1 MGDSAKTA
9 GFRSRENQSAISYIS
24 QESAR
29 DAVVELG
36 IHRSLESPSC
46 DVSRISDSAND
57 VKSLPGDCIPVLS
70 VVVPFFNEKHRLE
83 KTLSRIVGLANSSV
97 EVVLVDDG
105 STDGTSVVL
114 REAANG
120 VTNVRFHQLERNS
133 GKGAAV
139 RAGIALTT
147 GASVAFMDAD
157 LATDLACLPHLL
169 KALEKAEIAIGSRS
183 VAAAE
188 LHQLS
193 RARSLMGGLF
203 NHAVRKVT
211 GLGYADTQCGFKAF
225 RGEVARR
232 LFALNQIDGFAF
244 DVEVLLFAQVAG
256 MRIVEVPVKWTER
269 DGSKVRVGID
279 PLKMLWDLLQIRW
292 WTVRN
297 SDMIVRNLGSSWH
310 LQSDFSTSLSGQS
323 STALPG

>member
-1 MGDSAKTA
+1 MGDLAEQES
-9 GFRSRENQSAISYIS
+9 FRWPKNHSAIPYIS
-24 QESAR
+24 QESAL
-29 DAVVELG
+29 DVVVRPVKHHSSKGLL
-36 IHRSLESPSC
+36 S
-46 DVSRISDSAND
+46 DVARISASAHAD
-57 VKSLPGDCIPVLS
+57 KSLPSDCAPVLS

-83 KTLSRIVGLANSSV
+83 ETLSRIVGLANSAV

-105 STDGTSVVL
+105 STDGTSAVL
-114 REAANG
+114 REAASG
-120 VTNVRFHQLERNS
+120 VTNVRFHQLARNS

-169 KALEKAEIAIGSRS
+169 EALEKADIAIGSRS
-183 VAAAE
+183 AAAAE

-193 RARSLMGGLF
+193 RARSFMGGLF
-203 NHAVRKVT
+203 NKAVRKVT
-211 GLGYADTQCGFKAF
+211 GLEYADTQCGFKAF

-292 WTVRN
+292 WTVRH
-297 SDMIVRNLGSSWH
+297 SDMIIRDLGSSWH
-310 LQSDFSTSLSGQS
+310 LQPDFSTSLSGQS
-323 STALPG
+323 SAALPA

>member
-1 MGDSAKTA
+1 MGDNAKTA
-9 GFRSRENQSAISYIS
+9 GFRSRENQSATSYIS

-46 DVSRISDSAND
+46 DVLRISDSAND

-83 KTLSRIVGLANSSV
+83 ETLSRIVGLANSSV
-97 EVVLVDDG
+97 EVVRVDDG

-114 REAANG
+114 REAASG